1 MNMTEEVK
9 NQETTETS
17 AAKVPEFYRDLSR
30 DKEYPCLWHFVH
42 RHAPGTRK
50 PIRTED
56 NLPDKRPVDWTEIF
70 PQCRGRIEVEI
81 GSGKGG
87 FLVEYGKR
95 HPETCILGSEWDL
108 TWAHYA
114 ASREMRNGVGE
125 NTAMLRGDV
134 FYFLRDRVQSDTVDA
149 FHMYFPD
156 PWPKERH
163 HKNRLL
169 REEFLVEVARVLKPG
184 KRLFYWGTDHAEY
197 NEIALETFDKFPTA
211 TVLVRNGALPTEGIM
226 TNFEKKYREEGRP
239 IYRSVIEFE
248 KT

>member
-1 MNMTEEVK
+1 MTEEVK
-9 NQETTETS
+9 SQ
-17 AAKVPEFYRDLSR
+17 KVAEKKESSIPEFYRDLSQDR
-30 DKEYPCLWHFVH
+30 EYPCLWHFVH
-42 RHAPGTRK
+42 RHVPGTRK
-50 PIRTED
+50 PIQTEG
-56 NLPDKRPVDWTEIF
+56 NLPDKRPIDWKELFPSESGHVEI
-70 PQCRGRIEVEI
+70 EI

-95 HPETCILGSEWDL
+95 HPDYRILGSEWDL

-134 FYFLRDRVQSDTVDA
+134 FYFLRDRVRDDTVDA

-169 REEFLVEVARVLKPG
+169 RDEFLVEVARVLKPG
-184 KRLFYWGTDHAEY
+184 KRPFYWGTDHREY
-197 NEIALETFDKFPTA
+197 NEIALETFDRFPTA
-211 TVLVRNGALPTEGIM
+211 KVLVRNEAPPTEGIM
-226 TNFEKKYREEGRP
+226 TNFERKYREEGRP

-248 KT
+248 KP